1 MGSLVESSLERVRAL
16 PRRSVSNSLDCK
28 VGQRVLFRYHTR
40 RTAQWLNGVISGGPN
55 SKQGRRFYQVKLDN
69 GETRYGAAD
78 QFRKAEL

>member
-1 MGSLVESSLERVRAL
+1 MGSLVESSLEHARAT
-16 PRRSVSNSLDCK
+16 PRRSVSNSLDYK

-40 RTAQWLNGVISGGPN
+40 RTAQWLNGVISGGPK
-55 SKQGRRFYQVKLDN
+55 SKQGRRFCQVKLDN